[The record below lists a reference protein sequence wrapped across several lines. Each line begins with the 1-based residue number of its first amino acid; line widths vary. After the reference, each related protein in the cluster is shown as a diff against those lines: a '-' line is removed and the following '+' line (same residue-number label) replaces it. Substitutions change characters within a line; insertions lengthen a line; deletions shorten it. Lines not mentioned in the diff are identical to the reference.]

1 MDNKALERRARE
13 VARRIVGEFRHG
25 GWPAKEE
32 EIANLLIR
40 TFEPASA
47 EMREACAKVAE
58 EHADSCA
65 QARGNAGAFNDR
77 HAMWQAE
84 AERMASLNIAAA
96 IRSLPDA
103 LPLPGEG
110 DGEKTTTTSDE
121 HPLARAVRE
130 ARGGDAPITK
140 KGFA

>member
-1 MDNKALERRARE
+1 MTPMDNAALERRARATICE
-13 VARRIVGEFRHG
+13 DVWLSIPAYLHKSIINGIIAHG
-25 GWPAKEE
+25 
-32 EIANLLIR
+32 
-40 TFEPASA
+40 A
-47 EMREACAKVAE
+47 ETREACAKVAE

-77 HAMWQAE
+77 HAVWQAE

-110 DGEKTTTTSDE
+110 DGE
-121 HPLARAVRE
+121 
-130 ARGGDAPITK
+130 
-140 KGFA
+140 